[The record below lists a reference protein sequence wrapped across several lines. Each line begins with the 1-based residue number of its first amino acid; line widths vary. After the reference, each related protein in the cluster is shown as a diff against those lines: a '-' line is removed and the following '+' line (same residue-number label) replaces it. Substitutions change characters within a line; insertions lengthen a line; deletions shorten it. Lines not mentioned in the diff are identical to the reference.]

1 MVNSCLEEYCIGV
14 AGSGIAEPRHTL
26 SCFLELF
33 LQPSANWEL
42 ILHRFH
48 IGLKN
53 NIVSCG
59 QLHWETEQFVLT
71 ACDTNWLVTHW
82 ILSRWQ
88 IIFLFVQV
96 WGTYVPTPKQ
106 KFHHVAIT
114 LLMPGMLIK
123 LIWVF
128 MMYVTIAADKVILFN
143 IFVYVWILRYFRTFC
158 QKTLE
163 LNCLGVPFMLRI
175 QHAYNIEREN
185 RRSVFA
191 EMKHN

>member
-71 ACDTNWLVTHW
+71 ACDTNWL
-82 ILSRWQ
+82 
-88 IIFLFVQV
+88 
-96 WGTYVPTPKQ
+96 
-106 KFHHVAIT
+106 T
-114 LLMPGMLIK
+114 LLIEYCLDDK
-123 LIWVF
+123 LYSYLCKFEVPMF

-143 IFVYVWILRYFRTFC
+143 VFVYVWILRYFRMFC

-163 LNCLGVPFMLRI
+163 LNCLWVPFMLSMPIHKKRKSAKCI
-175 QHAYNIEREN
+175 CRNEAQLELYPCSAL
-185 RRSVFA
+185 
-191 EMKHN
+191 K